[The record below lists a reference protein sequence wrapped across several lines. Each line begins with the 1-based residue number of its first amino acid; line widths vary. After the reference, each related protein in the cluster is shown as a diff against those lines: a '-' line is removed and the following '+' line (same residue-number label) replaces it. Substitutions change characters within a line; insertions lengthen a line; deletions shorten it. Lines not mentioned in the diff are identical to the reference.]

1 MWTIFVI
8 KHIPEKLYTD
18 ASQQA
23 SNHSLFV
30 KTGQKK
36 EEKKKLTS

>member
-18 ASQQA
+18 ASQQ
-23 SNHSLFV
+23 SQSFCEDR
-30 KTGQKK
+30 TEK